1 MTNYETSSENKILAP
16 LDLAPPFNPLK
27 PPLDE
32 AKRRRAADTDGTKR
46 RAQEVRARNR
56 LI

>member
-16 LDLAPPFNPLK
+16 LDLALPFNLLK

-46 RAQEVRARNR
+46 RAQEIRARNR